1 MVVDTANV
9 DSHFSTLTKLLVF
22 VLALFFFQLVTLQAP
37 SWIVPLALCRKTTLT
52 GAVYSVPV
60 RLLTFCCCNLREG
73 LTFYSMYKYI
83 LHRSNGI
90 NSATVYG
97 II

>member
-1 MVVDTANV
+1 M
-9 DSHFSTLTKLLVF
+9 F
-22 VLALFFFQLVTLQAP
+22 VLALFFFQWVTLQVQ
-37 SWIVPLALCRKTTLT
+37 SWIVPLALCGKAILA
-52 GAVYSVPV
+52 GAVYPVPV

-73 LTFYSMYKYI
+73 LTFYSTYKYI